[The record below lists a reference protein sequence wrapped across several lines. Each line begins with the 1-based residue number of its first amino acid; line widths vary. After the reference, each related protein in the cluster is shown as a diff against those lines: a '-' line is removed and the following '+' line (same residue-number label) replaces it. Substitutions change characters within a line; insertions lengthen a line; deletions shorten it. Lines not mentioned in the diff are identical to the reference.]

1 MVFFISEGHPVQCR
15 GWMGKSNLSGS
26 LHSPGV
32 PQMRADLNLNVGSGG
47 DGGEDEVDSRT
58 I

>member
-1 MVFFISEGHPVQCR
+1 
-15 GWMGKSNLSGS
+15 MGKSNLSGS